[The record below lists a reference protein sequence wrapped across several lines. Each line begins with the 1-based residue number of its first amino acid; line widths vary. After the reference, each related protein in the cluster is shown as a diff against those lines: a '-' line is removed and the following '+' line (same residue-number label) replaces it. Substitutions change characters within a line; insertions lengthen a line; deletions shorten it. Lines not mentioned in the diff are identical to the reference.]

1 MSAFYIN
8 ANGVEHVTTTV
19 TIPRELHAWARESG
33 VSLSGTLRVALRS
46 KQKGYER
53 GRDAP
58 TPTSPAAPARP
69 HLRGEPE

>member
-33 VSLSGTLRVALRS
+33 VSLSGTLRVALES
-46 KQKGYER
+46 KQQEYGR
-53 GRDAP
+53 GTATNEDPSRNPDTYAMEA
-58 TPTSPAAPARP
+58 SR
-69 HLRGEPE
+69 